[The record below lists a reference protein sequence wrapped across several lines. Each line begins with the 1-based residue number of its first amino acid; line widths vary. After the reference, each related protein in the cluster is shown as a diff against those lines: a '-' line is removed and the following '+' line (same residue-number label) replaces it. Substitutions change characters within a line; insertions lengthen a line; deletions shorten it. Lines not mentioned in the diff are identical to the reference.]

1 VTGATFTSGVLEHT
15 GPIAVEF
22 MSYGCV
28 HYRMIEPV
36 MQQAAKALGA
46 KEQIMRVNVAVDAD
60 LANRYSVEGTPTLVM
75 FLNGQEVGRA
85 AGPQPALASVMTAM
99 TQPFA

>member
-1 VTGATFTSGVLEHT
+1 
-15 GPIAVEF
+15 
-22 MSYGCV
+22 
-28 HYRMIEPV
+28 
-36 MQQAAKALGA
+36 
-46 KEQIMRVNVAVDAD
+46 MRVNVAVDAD